1 MTKLELMNYKGD
13 TVVIEDVD
21 LDKLD
26 DIFMIIIRV
35 VTGDEIAEIIYAD
48 GEYGLCDPFASSRS
62 ADFDDGGY
70 VLYSSKYN
78 RIDNFKKRNSTYD
91 WPY

>member
-35 VTGDEIAEIIYAD
+35 ITGDEIAEIIYAD
-48 GEYGLCDPFASSRS
+48 GEYELCDPFASSRS
-62 ADFDDGGY
+62 ADFDDGLY
-70 VLYSSKYN
+70 VLYSPKYN
-78 RIDNFKKRNSTYD
+78 CIDDFKKRNSTYD
-91 WPY
+91 